1 MYEKASQ
8 VASDAVGNI
17 RTVAS
22 FTAEGKIMELYKEKS
37 ENTKKTGTR
46 QAVINGTGI
55 GISFFLLF
63 CVYAASFYA
72 GARLVQDGKTTFG
85 KVFRVS
91 LQSHACG
98 R

>member
-1 MYEKASQ
+1 M
-8 VASDAVGNI
+8 GNI

-22 FTAEGKIMELYKEKS
+22 FTAEGKVVELYKEKS
-37 ENTKKTGTR
+37 ESPKRTGIR
-46 QAVINGTGI
+46 QAFINGSGI
-55 GISFFLLF
+55 GLSFFLLF

-91 LQSHACG
+91 FAST
-98 R
+98 